1 MPSLKDLKNRI
12 GSVKSTQKITTAMQ
26 LVAAA
31 KLKRA
36 QDAAPAARPYAERLA
51 AVLANLAATT
61 GQGGPKLLT
70 GNGSDQTHLIV
81 VMTAERG
88 LAGGFNAYVAK
99 LARQKIQQLQ
109 SEGKTVKVMTIGKKG
124 REVLV
129 REYSSLFTGAHVSLA
144 DVKGNDFTEAA
155 LSVGQML
162 TKGFENGEF
171 DVATLIYSQFKNVLS
186 QVPTAQQ
193 LIPAKAPEGAPAID
207 LGGAQYIYEPSEEAI
222 LETLLPRYINTQILS
237 AMLESSAG
245 EQASRM
251 TAMDNATRNAKDLIK
266 ALNLKYN
273 RARQAQI
280 TKELIEIISGAEAL

>member
-12 GSVKSTQKITTAMQ
+12 SSVKSTQKITKAMQ

-36 QDAAPAARPYAERLA
+36 QDAATAARPYAERLA

-88 LAGGFNAYVAK
+88 LAGGFNAYVVK
-99 LARQKIQQLQ
+99 LARLKIQQLQ
-109 SEGKTVKVMTIGKKG
+109 SEGKTVKVLTIGKKG
-124 REVLV
+124 REVLA
-129 REYSSLFTGAHVSLA
+129 RDYASLFTQHVNLA
-144 DVKGNDFTEAA
+144 DVKGNDFTEPAMT
-155 LSVGQML
+155 VGQIL
-162 TKGFENGEF
+162 TQGFEAGEF

-207 LGGAQYIYEPSEEAI
+207 LGGAQYLYEPSEDAI
-222 LETLLPRYINTQILS
+222 LEALLPRYINTQILS

-266 ALNLKYN
+266 SLNLKYN